1 MRPKCGARQSAAE
14 PSELRDWYDATLP
27 LIYQYIYRRV
37 QNREEAE
44 DIAQD
49 TYVRALSRLP
59 APAELPTA
67 GYLRTVALNLIRD
80 RWRRRQVRG
89 TPLPLTEALLA
100 DADDSDAALG
110 KETMREA
117 LDALSPEYRQ
127 IIQLRLVEGYSRAE
141 TARLTGRSE
150 DAVRG
155 IQYRA
160 LQQLRKILLP
170 EGRGDS
176 R

>member
-1 MRPKCGARQSAAE
+1 MRPKCSARQSTIE

-27 LIYQYIYRRV
+27 QIYRYIYRRV

-44 DIAQD
+44 DITQD
-49 TYVRALSRLP
+49 TYVRTLARHP
-59 APAELPTA
+59 APASLPTP

-89 TPLPLTEALLA
+89 TPLPLTETLLA
-100 DADDSDAALG
+100 AADDSDAVLR
-110 KETMREA
+110 KETVQEA
-117 LDALSPEYRQ
+117 MNALPPEYRQ
-127 IIQLRLVEGYSRAE
+127 IIQLRIVEGYSRAE

-155 IQYRA
+155 MQYRA